1 MKELEQNTAELST
14 KILLADNSVEVVE
27 ISSLSSNLSIYRKN
41 LWKIFWNDKY
51 RAELTKEMK

>member
-41 LWKIFWNDKY
+41 L
-51 RAELTKEMK
+51 